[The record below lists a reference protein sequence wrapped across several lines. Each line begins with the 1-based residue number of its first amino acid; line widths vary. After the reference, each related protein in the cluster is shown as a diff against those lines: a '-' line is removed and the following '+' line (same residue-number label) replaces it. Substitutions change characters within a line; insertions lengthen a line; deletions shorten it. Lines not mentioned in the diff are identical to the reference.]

1 MDKHRDTRS
10 YDRRDQ
16 DPRGRRGGATRRK
29 RKKHGRAFKVVMTIV
44 LIFVITLAMLLC
56 MSAAYIKN
64 VIIPDASLDMSD
76 FNPNLTSKVLAQNP
90 ETGSYETVQTL
101 YGEENRVWVS
111 TDEIP
116 QYLKDAA
123 VAIEDKRFYKHN
135 GVDWVRTAKA
145 ISLMFTGRSIQGGST
160 LTQQLIKNMT
170 SDDEVTVKR
179 KVMEIFRALEFEKKY
194 TKDDILEAYLN
205 YIYLGQGCNGVY
217 TAAYTYFGKHVSELD
232 LAECACLIGITNN
245 PSKYDPL
252 GHLSITDP
260 DTGGFTFDNYKYFFE
275 TPREL
280 TNILF
285 TLGIVFLTVA
295 LAIVLAYLLALYL
308 RFVKSKVSRLIGNLY
323 LLPRFV
329 PSMVAVYAM
338 ITVVRDSGLLNRISQ
353 LFGGD
358 FKPGMMYHASGLV
371 TMNMWFNIP
380 FAALM
385 ITAGLG
391 AIPDSMIES
400 ARDVGASKLRV
411 LRSMILPLSMKDVV
425 IAATFVF
432 MSNVGSFT
440 TPYLMGGNYPK
451 MLGIVLF
458 DQFNKYLRYERAAA
472 MSFIIFL
479 ICSVSAGVYI
489 YTNLREKEWEK

>member
-1 MDKHRDTRS
+1 MVML
-10 YDRRDQ
+10 
-16 DPRGRRGGATRRK
+16 
-29 RKKHGRAFKVVMTIV
+29 VVTWPI
-44 LIFVITLAMLLC
+44 LTAM
-56 MSAAYIKN
+56 K
-64 VIIPDASLDMSD
+64 
-76 FNPNLTSKVLAQNP
+76 TS
-90 ETGSYETVQTL
+90 
-101 YGEENRVWVS
+101 
-111 TDEIP
+111 
-116 QYLKDAA
+116 
-123 VAIEDKRFYKHN
+123 F
-135 GVDWVRTAKA
+135 
-145 ISLMFTGRSIQGGST
+145 
-160 LTQQLIKNMT
+160 
-170 SDDEVTVKR
+170 
-179 KVMEIFRALEFEKKY
+179 
-194 TKDDILEAYLN
+194 
-205 YIYLGQGCNGVY
+205 
-217 TAAYTYFGKHVSELD
+217 
-232 LAECACLIGITNN
+232 
-245 PSKYDPL
+245 
-252 GHLSITDP
+252 TDP
-260 DTGGFTFDNYKYFFE
+260 DTGGFTLDNYKYFFE

-285 TLGIVFLTVA
+285 TLFVVVVTVA
-295 LAIVLAYLLALYL
+295 LAIIIAYMLALYL
-308 RFVKSKVSRLIGNLY
+308 RFVRSKISRWIGNLY

-329 PSMVAVYAM
+329 PGMVAVYAM
-338 ITVVRDSGLLNRISQ
+338 ITVIRDSGLLNRISQ

-358 FKPGMMYHASGLV
+358 FKPGMMYQASGMI
-371 TMNMWFNIP
+371 TMNLWFNIP

-411 LRSMILPLSMKDVV
+411 FRSMILPLSIKDVV

-489 YTNLREKEWEK
+489 YTNLREKEWEKN

>member
-1 MDKHRDTRS
+1 MS
-10 YDRRDQ
+10 
-16 DPRGRRGGATRRK
+16 
-29 RKKHGRAFKVVMTIV
+29 KKLKQ
-44 LIFVITLAMLLC
+44 ML
-56 MSAAYIKN
+56 AAYGLVLPSFLTVMLVVAWPILTAIK
-64 VIIPDASLDMSD
+64 
-76 FNPNLTSKVLAQNP
+76 TS
-90 ETGSYETVQTL
+90 
-101 YGEENRVWVS
+101 
-111 TDEIP
+111 
-116 QYLKDAA
+116 
-123 VAIEDKRFYKHN
+123 F
-135 GVDWVRTAKA
+135 
-145 ISLMFTGRSIQGGST
+145 
-160 LTQQLIKNMT
+160 
-170 SDDEVTVKR
+170 
-179 KVMEIFRALEFEKKY
+179 
-194 TKDDILEAYLN
+194 
-205 YIYLGQGCNGVY
+205 
-217 TAAYTYFGKHVSELD
+217 
-232 LAECACLIGITNN
+232 
-245 PSKYDPL
+245 
-252 GHLSITDP
+252 TDP

-400 ARDVGASKLRV
+400 ARDVGAPKHDPSSFHEGRGHCSNIRV
-411 LRSMILPLSMKDVV
+411 HVQRRFVYHAVFDGRQLSQDAGHCAVRSVQQ
-425 IAATFVF
+425 VF
-432 MSNVGSFT
+432 A
-440 TPYLMGGNYPK
+440 L
-451 MLGIVLF
+451 
-458 DQFNKYLRYERAAA
+458 
-472 MSFIIFL
+472 
-479 ICSVSAGVYI
+479 
-489 YTNLREKEWEK
+489 